1 MQAGE
6 GAAVGHLAE
15 GQQAVRGQR
24 GGAGR
29 GALMDVRVQR
39 AVVVHGG
46 AQQEGAVRVW
56 GQRAQGLLVAS
67 WRLAGVRQVTTAVG
81 S

>member
-15 GQQAVRGQR
+15 GQQAVRGQG
-24 GGAGR
+24 GGAGG
-29 GALMDVRVQR
+29 GALVDVRIQC

-46 AQQEGAVRVW
+46 AQQEGAVRVG
-56 GQRAQGLLVAS
+56 GQRAEGLLGAS
-67 WRLAGVRQVTTAVG
+67 RRLARVRQVTTAVG